1 MQNNKTISKTM
12 ETVLMKTEN
21 PTVYYHDKIVIMQ
34 PRKSVPI
41 YTPRRNENKCL
52 IKHTNKISQIQS

>member
-1 MQNNKTISKTM
+1 MQNNKTISRTM

-21 PTVYYHDKIVIMQ
+21 PTVYYHDKIAIMQ

-41 YTPRRNENKCL
+41 YTPRRN
-52 IKHTNKISQIQS
+52 

>member
-1 MQNNKTISKTM
+1 M
-12 ETVLMKTEN
+12 ETVLMKIEN
-21 PTVYYHDKIVIMQ
+21 PTVYYHDKIAIMQ

-41 YTPRRNENKCL
+41 YTPQRNENKCL